1 MEDDSCLVACDGL
14 YADVTDD
21 SLQQKVV
28 EGIIE
33 LGFLGDLISYLTFF
47 QLKKIPS
54 VMEVAPRYKLLTL
67 LT

>member
-33 LGFLGDLISYLTFF
+33 LGFVGDLIDYLMVF
-47 QLKKIPS
+47 QLQK
-54 VMEVAPRYKLLTL
+54 YHQ
-67 LT
+67 